1 MKARKVKSTFRVI
14 DGIDPWTELES
25 EVSRL
30 ESISRVAGDD
40 ASVVPSS
47 ASSDETKATYL
58 GSIADRIKQ
67 AAQKAS
73 ALGDKERKIAADQAA
88 SAIEKARDLQRAIV
102 KPGVD
107 TAYAAADKIDRA
119 EEAVKKLVPWYL
131 AIGVVAWIAIGIIVY
146 EIWESA
152 QKDLPKAKRA
162 VLASKGL

>member
-30 ESISRVAGDD
+30 EAISRVAGDD
-40 ASVVPSS
+40 ASVVPTS
-47 ASSDETKATYL
+47 ASSDADKGAFL
-58 GSIADRIKQ
+58 GNIADRIKQ

-107 TAYAAADKIDRA
+107 TAYSAADKLDRA
-119 EEAVKKLVPWYL
+119 EAAVKSLVPWYL
-131 AIGVVAWIAIGIIVY
+131 AIGVVAWIAIGIVAY
-146 EIWESA
+146 EIWQSTK
-152 QKDLPKAKRA
+152 KDLPKAKRA